1 MIALFPSNGVV
12 HCRCGCTGCPY
23 VCEGGALG
31 TVAVPESW
39 SNCSPRAAAERPLTA
54 EVLAD
59 LAQTLSA
66 IEGR

>member
-1 MIALFPSNGVV
+1 M
-12 HCRCGCTGCPY
+12 
-23 VCEGGALG
+23 CEGGALG

-39 SNCSPRAAAERPLTA
+39 TDRIPRAAAERPLTA

-59 LAQTLSA
+59 LFEILAA